1 MNKCLK
7 LTMTAV
13 AVVLMCG
20 FVNRAAAAEG
30 DLVVARI
37 NYIVQNEFKLG
48 FENTSDYDNLGYQLS
63 RFASSN
69 SHERKIWVGAM
80 YTPTM
85 GWAEMALPSLNASN
99 PTYLYAP
106 TVMSDTGWP
115 NIIEVRFT
123 PHTLGGISTRFVY
136 FRVKA
141 DSSIVMWGGDGTGGD
156 DAFGEGSAWSPP
168 ATASLGG
175 AGAMSIC
182 CGSGHIY
189 FGASVTGSTGSSG
202 DGGGGGTDLSGV
214 DTALAAIEAKL
225 DNLPAGPAGPQGD
238 AGPTGAAGADGA
250 AGPAGA
256 DAPCVECDEI
266 SDAAFALACK
276 LLTLH
281 QPTTVEEFRE
291 CVGTIA
297 TVSIVG
303 SGNNICAPHDA
314 TDACAQNIDGQVQ
327 AIFDDKF

>member
-69 SHERKIWVGAM
+69 THERKIWVGAM

-99 PTYLYAP
+99 PTYRQVV
-106 TVMSDTGWP
+106 TEMTDTGYP

-123 PHTLGGISTRFVY
+123 PHPLGGVSSRFVY

-141 DSSIVMWGGDGTGGD
+141 DSSIIMWGGDGTGGD
-156 DAFGEGSAWSPP
+156 DPFGEGSAWSPP

-175 AGAMSIC
+175 SGAMSMC

-189 FGASVTGSTGSSG
+189 FGAGLVGQAGSSG
-202 DGGGGGTDLSGV
+202 DSGGGGVDLSPV
-214 DTALAAIEAKL
+214 NTALAAIEAKL

-250 AGPAGA
+250 AGAAGA